1 MHEIAKD
8 LHFSYGHRLMNHAGK
23 CKMLHG
29 HNARVTIRLGSSKL
43 DENGMLVDF
52 SDLKNTAKGWIDEQF
67 DHQMLLHE
75 DDPIAPVLQKAGEH
89 VRLLQVHP
97 TAECLA
103 QLIFDFVSESGF
115 PVTEVILWETESCLA
130 SYRKN

>member
-29 HNARVTIRLGSSKL
+29 HNARVTIRLGAAKL

-52 SDLKNTAKGWIDEQF
+52 GDLKNKAKLWIDEQF
-67 DHQMLLHE
+67 DHQMLLHK
-75 DDPIAPVLQKAGEH
+75 DDPVAAVLKKAGEH
-89 VRLLQVHP
+89 VRLLEVHP
-97 TAECLA
+97 TAESLA
-103 QLIFDFVSESGF
+103 QLIFEFISKSGF
-115 PVTEVILWETESCLA
+115 PVIEVVLWETESCQA
-130 SYRKN
+130 SYRKV